1 MTLPIKPASQ
11 TITLQKGTSQG
22 VKIDYTQFGNKNSKV
37 VIFLQGSGPGA
48 SGWLNFRYNV
58 QYFADAGYRVI
69 LPDLPGFGDSD
80 KPDLDYTLD
89 FFVSAI
95 TEFAD
100 QLDIEQFALV
110 GNSLGGAVSIGIALA
125 QPQRVTHLILMG
137 CGGLEDQI
145 TYFQKMEGIQA
156 MTKIPLGSPDFTP
169 AYLKQVLQLIVHDP
183 VHITDEL
190 IEERFRIL
198 KTQNPSVFKRMVIP
212 NISSRLP
219 EIQCPVLGFWGAQD
233 RFCPLS
239 GAETLVKGLKNAEV
253 TTLSNAGHWVMIEHA
268 DLFNRRCVEFLG
280 KATVLGSTSEKGA
293 SA

>member
-1 MTLPIKPASQ
+1 MTLPAKPASR
-11 TITLQKGTSQG
+11 IVTLQRGAANG
-22 VKIDYTQFGNKNSKV
+22 LKIDYTQFGQPGNPV
-37 VIFLQGSGPGA
+37 GIFLQGSGPGA

-58 QYFADAGYRVI
+58 QTIADAGYFVL
-69 LPDLPGFGDSD
+69 LPDLPGFGESD

-89 FFVSAI
+89 FFVDVV

-100 QLDIEQFALV
+100 QLDIPRFALV
-110 GNSLGGAVSIGIALA
+110 GNSLGGAVSLGVALA
-125 QPQRVTHLILMG
+125 HPQRVSHLVLMG

-156 MTKIPLGSPDFTP
+156 MTKVPLGSPEFTP
-169 AYLKQVLQLIVHDP
+169 AYLKQVLHLIVHDP
-183 VHITDEL
+183 IHITDEL

-219 EIQCPVLGFWGAQD
+219 EIQCPVLGFWGAKD

-239 GAETLVKGLKNAEV
+239 GAETLVTGLTNAEV
-253 TTLSNAGHWVMIEHA
+253 ITLSNAGHWVMIEHA
-268 DLFNRRCVEFLG
+268 DLFNRRCIEFLG
-280 KATVLGSTSEKGA
+280 RNAP
-293 SA
+293 

>member
-1 MTLPIKPASQ
+1 MTLPTKPASQ
-11 TITLQKGTSQG
+11 TITLQKGTAQG
-22 VKIDYTQFGNKNSKV
+22 IKIDYTQFGDKSGKV

-58 QYFADAGYRVI
+58 QYFADAGYRVL

-89 FFVSAI
+89 FFTEVV

-100 QLDIEQFALV
+100 QLDIATFALV
-110 GNSLGGAVSIGIALA
+110 GNSLGGAVSLGVALA
-125 QPQRVTHLILMG
+125 HPQRISHLILMG

-156 MTKIPLGSPDFTP
+156 MTKVPLGSPEFTP
-169 AYLKQVLQLIVHDP
+169 AYLKQVLQLIVFDP
-183 VHITDEL
+183 RHITDEL

-212 NISSRLP
+212 NISARLSD
-219 EIQCPVLGFWGAQD
+219 IQCPVLGFWGGHD
-233 RFCPLS
+233 RFCPIT
-239 GAETLVKGLKNAEV
+239 GAETLVTGCRDAEV
-253 TTLSNAGHWVMIEHA
+253 ITLSRAGHWVMIEHA
-268 DLFNRRCVEFLG
+268 DLFNRRCIEFLG
-280 KATVLGSTSEKGA
+280 RST
-293 SA
+293 